1 MLLGGVLP
9 GATRPHPVRTH
20 QCINALKSA
29 TNAATAEIAMT
40 GALAKLGIEPVSN
53 KTASEFKAY
62 IAAKVKEGAELLAEA
77 GLKPE

>member
-1 MLLGGVLP
+1 
-9 GATRPHPVRTH
+9 
-20 QCINALKSA
+20 
-29 TNAATAEIAMT
+29 MT